1 MNENIIGLICVFG
14 IYFFFIIYGIVQEK
28 IHALGNKSIGD
39 RFNYS
44 IFLVFC
50 FCLVNTFVSFS
61 VVEFNNWRVCSGE
74 LRNSK
79 RGNNRELSKNKK
91 TNIFGFSSD
100 CLLQI
105 LLTSISYVSAMVLTN
120 LALGKVNYPTQI
132 LVKSAKCVPII
143 VVGAL
148 YFKTKYPWYDYL
160 TVVVITISLSC
171 FNMMQIKTNKAG
183 TVQTLSG
190 VVLLGASLICDGL
203 TGPRQDKLIKRYNV
217 PSNILMFYTN
227 LFATILCG
235 VLSIIFEGYQPYYF
249 ISRFPS
255 TPYYILALSLTG
267 TCGQFFIFQ
276 SLTRFGSLYLAIIT
290 TTRKFFTVLISVV
303 LFGHQLTFGQW
314 LCVIATFIALGIQ
327 TIFSR
332 KAKEKIK
339 KI

>member
-1 MNENIIGLICVFG
+1 MNGTIIGLICVLG

-39 RFNYS
+39 NFNYS

-50 FCLVNTFVSFS
+50 FCLVNTIVSFS
-61 VVEFNNWRVCSGE
+61 VIEFRNWKVVPRGLS
-74 LRNSK
+74 NSNEGK
-79 RGNNRELSKNKK
+79 RDSLKDCKK
-91 TNIFGFSSD
+91 SIFGLSTGCMF
-100 CLLQI
+100 QI
-105 LLTSISYVSAMVLTN
+105 SLTSLSYVSSMVLTN
-120 LALGKVNYPTQI
+120 LALGKVNYPTQV

-143 VVGAL
+143 VIGAL

-183 TVQTLSG
+183 TAQTLSG
-190 VVLLGASLICDGL
+190 VILLGVSLICDGL
-203 TGPRQDKLIKRYNV
+203 TGPRQDKLIKKYNV
-217 PSNILMFYTN
+217 PSNVLMFYTN

-235 VLSIIFEGYQPYYF
+235 ILSIIFEGYKPYHF
-249 ISRFPS
+249 ISKFPS

-314 LCVIATFIALGIQ
+314 LCVIATFIVLGIQ

-332 KAKEKIK
+332 KSKEKIK
-339 KI
+339 ED